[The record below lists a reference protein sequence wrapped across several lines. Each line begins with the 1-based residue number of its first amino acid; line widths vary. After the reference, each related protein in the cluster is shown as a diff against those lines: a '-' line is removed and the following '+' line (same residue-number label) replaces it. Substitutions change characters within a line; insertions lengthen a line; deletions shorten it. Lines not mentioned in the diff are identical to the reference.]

1 MRTDDDLEAE
11 LGAALTALIPPL
23 QPAPDLAWRVGSRA
37 RIAQRR
43 RRNGSMALAAVAAL
57 VVGLGVDGL
66 LTGPDPR
73 EVNVASSRIPPPV
86 DARRPHL
93 VFGPAHVSQSGSEVA
108 LSVANP
114 TDKDVRYGVGGTVDR
129 WNGSRWLP
137 FRYFVPANAGW
148 DGAGRLDPLTGGG
161 LVFQV
166 AVTARAHLNGP
177 VWWVAVR
184 GLTSGFYRFT
194 NDGIPGVLEVSD
206 RSSVYPPTL
215 PGSGPI
221 LRVARGVESGEEADL
236 AVSPEVTNGQNAVA
250 AGTTLGRL
258 TGAVTLERQ
267 DARGWAPLAS
277 LAAGPASGQRL
288 NFIVHLPALQPGF
301 YRLSRASTL
310 AGNIR
315 GVFWV
320 F

>member
-1 MRTDDDLEAE
+1 
-11 LGAALTALIPPL
+11 
-23 QPAPDLAWRVGSRA
+23 
-37 RIAQRR
+37 
-43 RRNGSMALAAVAAL
+43 MALAAVAAL
-57 VVGLGVDGL
+57 VVGLGMDGL
-66 LTGPDPR
+66 VTRPDHR
-73 EVNVASSRIPPPV
+73 EVNVASSRVPPPV

-93 VFGPAHVSQSGSEVA
+93 VFGPAHVSQSGGEVA
-108 LSVANP
+108 LSVDNP

-129 WNGSRWLP
+129 WNGFRWVP
-137 FRYFVPANAGW
+137 FCYFVPANAGW
-148 DGAGRLDPLTGGG
+148 DGAGRLHPLAGGG

-166 AVTARAHLNGP
+166 AVTARAHLTGP
-177 VWWVAVR
+177 VWWVAIR

-194 NDGIPGVLEVSD
+194 NDGIPGVLEISD
-206 RSSVYPPTL
+206 RSPAHPPTL
-215 PGSGPI
+215 PDSGPI
-221 LRVARGVESGEEADL
+221 LRIKQGIESGEEADL
-236 AVSPEVTNGQNAVA
+236 AVSPEVTNGENAVA

-277 LAAGPASGQRL
+277 LAAEPAQGQRL

-301 YRLSRASTL
+301 YRLSRTSTL